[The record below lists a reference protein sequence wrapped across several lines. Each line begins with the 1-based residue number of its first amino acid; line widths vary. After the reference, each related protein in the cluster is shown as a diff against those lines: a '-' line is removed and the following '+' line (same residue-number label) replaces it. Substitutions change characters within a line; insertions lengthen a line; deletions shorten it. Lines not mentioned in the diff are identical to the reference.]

1 MISPDFRNTEVLPI
15 LDSYRAY
22 IVGNHGDGLWK
33 DLEAEFSRV
42 FAIRK
47 EATQVGA
54 YRSDPDQLK
63 KFKGIFLE
71 LYQTQNLF
79 NKYFTYGNQKS

>member
-1 MISPDFRNTEVLPI
+1 MISPDFRNTEVAPNI
-15 LDSYRAY
+15 DQYRLF
-22 IVGNHGDGLWK
+22 IVSNHGDGLWK
-33 DLEAEFSRV
+33 DLETEFNRV

-47 EATQVGA
+47 EATQVAA
-54 YRSDPDQLK
+54 YRSDPEQLK

-79 NKYFTYGNQKS
+79 